1 MQIDAAEETRA
12 KSMLDRART
21 ETEALVEA
29 NWPAIERAAAALQV
43 RAMLSQDD
51 LDALIAGKS

>member
-1 MQIDAAEETRA
+1 
-12 KSMLDRART
+12 
-21 ETEALVEA
+21 LVEA